1 VATNESKRATPLGEL
16 ERSIMEI
23 LWQADT
29 PLSAYDLQDQ
39 LPDTTDS
46 GRPRAA
52 TTVLTVLSRLE
63 RKGFV
68 QRERAS
74 RPHRYRAAASRE
86 EHMANLMH
94 EVLGAS
100 DDRTAVLERFVG
112 GVSAEEARILR
123 RLLDRP

>member
-1 VATNESKRATPLGEL
+1 
-16 ERSIMEI
+16 MEI
-23 LWQADT
+23 LWQAEV

-39 LPDTTDS
+39 LPDTTDG

-68 QRERAS
+68 QRERTS
-74 RPHRYRAAASRE
+74 RPHRYRAAATRE

-94 EVLGAS
+94 EVLGAA
-100 DDRTAVLERFVG
+100 DDRVAVLERFVG
-112 GVSAEEARILR
+112 GVSSEEAQALR
-123 RLLDRP
+123 RLLDDH